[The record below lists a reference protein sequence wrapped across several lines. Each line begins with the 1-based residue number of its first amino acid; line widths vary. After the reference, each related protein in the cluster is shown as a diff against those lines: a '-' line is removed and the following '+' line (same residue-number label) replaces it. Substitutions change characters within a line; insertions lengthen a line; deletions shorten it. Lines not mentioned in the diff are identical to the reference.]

1 MVWQVRVLPAD
12 AEPWIQ
18 EFGLDTPS
26 EAVAGFLTALIAS
39 R

>member
-1 MVWQVRVLPAD
+1 MVWQVRVRTSD

-18 EFGLDTPS
+18 KFDPDTPS
-26 EAVAGFLTALIAS
+26 EAVAGFLAALIAS